1 MTMREE
7 RGYQT
12 YEADERLDNTEA
24 EAVEET
30 VERTTQALP
39 TLEEVVEMPELPNT
53 TPPEREWDGVRWTE
67 PNVAMTDEAEAEAEE
82 VSIYQGLYSTRI
94 RCGDCGTSNFTVE
107 PERTFHGSTMHG
119 IWIAYSM
126 LLCPTCG
133 NGKPR
138 LITGDK
144 NDIGYW
150 LLGLK
155 KIE

>member
-1 MTMREE
+1 MAMREE

-12 YEADERLDNTEA
+12 YPDTVGATAQAPSIENVGEEVPTEQIHSDF
-24 EAVEET
+24 
-30 VERTTQALP
+30 ERT
-39 TLEEVVEMPELPNT
+39 
-53 TPPEREWDGVRWTE
+53 WDGVRWVE
-67 PNVAMTDEAEAEAEE
+67 PNVATHDDEAEPEVEE
-82 VSIYQGLYSTRI
+82 RSIYQGLYSTRI
-94 RCGDCGTSNFTVE
+94 RCGDCRTSNFRVE
-107 PERTFHGSTMHG
+107 PERTFHGSRLEG
-119 IWIAYSM
+119 NWIAYSM